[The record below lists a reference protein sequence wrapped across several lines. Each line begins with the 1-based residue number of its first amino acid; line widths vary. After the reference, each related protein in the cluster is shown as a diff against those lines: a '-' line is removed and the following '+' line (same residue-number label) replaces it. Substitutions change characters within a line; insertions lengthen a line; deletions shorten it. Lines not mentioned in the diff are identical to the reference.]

1 MENTIVPGNRQ
12 TKTIV
17 RRPAAGPNHRSARRP
32 MRIVA
37 TAPNTSETINP
48 DHTYPRLRAW
58 PRAQMRIGYSGK
70 KPTVE

>member
-1 MENTIVPGNRQ
+1 
-12 TKTIV
+12 
-17 RRPAAGPNHRSARRP
+17 

-37 TAPNTSETINP
+37 TAPNASETISP

-58 PRAQMRIGYSGK
+58 PRAHMRIGYNGK